1 MIYDN
6 IRTLRRK
13 NLKKL
18 KGQGLS
24 YNTTDKQL
32 AEEFDQHLQTVMGQL
47 SSEIES
53 QDGHT
58 IEDQLEGIGRGGCI
72 IKAKTRLMDLLIN
85 KLAEYTKA
93 ADCE

>member
-1 MIYDN
+1 
-6 IRTLRRK
+6 LRRK

-18 KGQGLS
+18 KGSSQN

-32 AEEFDQHLQTVMGQL
+32 AEEFDLHLQNVMGQL

-53 QDGHT
+53 LDGHSPD
-58 IEDQLEGIGRGGCI
+58 DQFDTIGRGGCI
-72 IKAKTRLMDLLIN
+72 ILAKTRLIDLLIN

-93 ADCE
+93 ADCEQN